1 MKRHRLCGEAA
12 GFSGRL
18 MAAFM
23 LLMLA
28 FSANADDCFSLYA
41 KSGAT
46 PGSKTCKLDV
56 TSNTPGGMG
65 NYACINDLVQ
75 IDQWCNS
82 TGTPPDDTCPVADP
96 VFPAN
101 GIVTLSE
108 TDFASGDA
116 SPLVFSRSY
125 LSKPF
130 DNAQIAMGGY
140 WVSNWQRR
148 LDLTALNASTP
159 KITAY
164 RSNGQPL
171 IFKWV
176 SGGWAVPGTS
186 GLSLMKA
193 GDGYFY
199 LKDERLGTTETYSA
213 STGLFHSETTR
224 TGMYRE
230 VGYVGQRMDWIAQ
243 WPVDRIGQAASRLTL
258 SLTYDSNGRILSV
271 VPPSGNAT
279 HYAYDAKGNLV
290 SVTAPIGYVRQYLY
304 EDARFPNAL
313 TGIKDESGSRIATWT
328 YDSSGRAISVTHP
341 DTTRNVSLSYGSG
354 TTTVGN
360 LAGNST
366 YSFSSGDTS
375 RPGSIATP
383 GGTVSRTWDTSG
395 NLKQR
400 VTPDGNT
407 QYTWDSANR
416 PTKAF
421 ATVAGN
427 KTVTTIE
434 YSDSSSLRPHLVA
447 TPGKIR
453 AFVYDTAGNV
463 TGYAEWQTT
472 DLTGEQGMQA
482 VAAGDQTTVG
492 SRYDQAGRLLSAT
505 VVRNGAKTEDWTYTY
520 DARGNIATTLDAVS
534 GWAMRTLGRDAENRA
549 TQIAGNSGQASIGYD
564 ERGRV
569 KSFGYNEPASSVNGG
584 LARVLAVDYQ
594 YAANGSVSSHSAKV
608 STNGAWWQPISD
620 AELGVWLTNW
630 ELGNDPVAPPANLT
644 GLQTDAQPFVPD
656 ICVECYMPW
665 KAEPVGKLF
674 GSELSATLPV
684 WAETIELM
692 LSDQAQ
698 IPYPVLVPDVTSSA
712 KRSTLYSTL
721 FGAGSGDGAMVKCG
735 SGGDNEWRETDCH
748 TKYMYDMQ
756 ICNALGTIMGRKRG
770 RALCKQQAFQD
781 YQECRGF

>member
-1 MKRHRLCGEAA
+1 MRRHRLYGEAT
-12 GFSGRL
+12 GFLGRL
-18 MAAFM
+18 VVAFT
-23 LLMLA
+23 LLVLV
-28 FSANADDCFSLYA
+28 FTANADDCFSLYA

-46 PGSKTCKLDV
+46 PGSRTCKLDV

-65 NYACINDLVQ
+65 NYACINDLAL
-75 IDQWCNS
+75 IDQWCSS
-82 TGTPPDDTCPVADP
+82 TETPPDDTCPVADP

-101 GIVTLSE
+101 GVVTLSE
-108 TDFASGDA
+108 TDFASGDT

-125 LSKPF
+125 FSKPF
-130 DNAQIAMGGY
+130 DKTQTAMGGY

-148 LDLTALNASTP
+148 LDLTAANASTP
-159 KITAY
+159 KISAY

-176 SGGWAVPGTS
+176 NGAWAVPGTS
-186 GLSLMKA
+186 GLALTKA
-193 GDGYFY
+193 GDGYFH
-199 LKDERLGTTETYSA
+199 LKDERIGTTETYSV

-230 VGYVGQRMDWIAQ
+230 VQYVGQRIDSIVQ
-243 WPVDRIGQAASRLTL
+243 WPVDRIGQNASRLTL
-258 SLTYDSNGRILSV
+258 SLAYDGSGRILSV

-279 HYAYDAKGNLV
+279 HYAYDAKGNLA

-304 EDARFPNAL
+304 EDVRFPNAL

-341 DTTRNVSLSYGSG
+341 DTTRNVSLRYGSG

-366 YSFSSGDTS
+366 YSFSVGDTS

-407 QYTWDSANR
+407 QYTWDGANR
-416 PTKAF
+416 PTKAV
-421 ATVAGN
+421 ATVAGS
-427 KTVTTIE
+427 KTVTTVE

-447 TPGKIR
+447 MPSKIR
-453 AFVYDTAGNV
+453 AFVYDTEGHV

-472 DLTGEQGMQA
+472 DPTGEQGMQA
-482 VAAGDQTTVG
+482 VAAGDQMTVG
-492 SRYDQAGRLLSAT
+492 ARYDQAGRLLSAT
-505 VVRNGAKTEDWTYTY
+505 VVRNGVKTEDWTYTY
-520 DARGNIATTLDAVS
+520 DARGNIATTRDAVS

-569 KSFGYNEPASSVNGG
+569 KSFQYNEPASSLNGG

-620 AELGVWLTNW
+620 AELGMWLTNW
-630 ELGNDPVAPPANLT
+630 ELGNDPVAPSASLT
-644 GLQTDAQPFVPD
+644 GLQSDTRAFVPG
-656 ICVECYMPW
+656 ICVECYMRW
-665 KAEPVGKLF
+665 KATLTEKLF
-674 GSELSATLPV
+674 ESELSAALPAWGEATEV
-684 WAETIELM
+684 M

-698 IPYPVLVPDVTSSA
+698 VPYPVLVPDLTSSA
-712 KRSTLYSTL
+712 KRAMLYSTL
-721 FGAGSGDGAMVKCG
+721 FGAGSGDGGMVKCG
-735 SGGDNEWRETDCH
+735 SSGDNEWREADCH
-748 TKYMYDMQ
+748 AKYESDMFRCNSLAKYMGGL
-756 ICNALGTIMGRKRG
+756 AGL
-770 RALCKQQAFQD
+770 ALCKKNAFDD
-781 YQECRGF
+781 YQECRGH

>member
-1 MKRHRLCGEAA
+1 MKRHRLYGEAA

-23 LLMLA
+23 LLIFA

-65 NYACINDLVQ
+65 NYACINDLAL

-82 TGTPPDDTCPVADP
+82 TDTPSDDTCPVADP
-96 VFPAN
+96 IYPAN
-101 GIVTLSE
+101 GIVTLHE
-108 TDFASGDA
+108 TDFASGDTA
-116 SPLVFSRSY
+116 PLVFSRSY

-130 DNAQIAMGGY
+130 DKMQTAMGGF
-140 WVSNWQRR
+140 WVSNWQKR
-148 LDLTALNASTP
+148 LDLTALNASVP
-159 KITAY
+159 KIAAY

-176 SGGWAVPGTS
+176 GGAWAVAGTS
-186 GLSLMKA
+186 GLSLAKA

-199 LKDERLGTTETYSA
+199 LKDERLGTTEAYSD
-213 STGLFHSETTR
+213 STGRFYSETTR
-224 TGMYRE
+224 TGVIRKLSYD
-230 VGYVGQRMDWIAQ
+230 GKQRLSSIDQ
-243 WPVDRIGQAASRLTL
+243 WPVDNVTPQAATSVRVL
-258 SLTYDSNGRILSV
+258 YDSNDRIVALVDPLGMPTEYS
-271 VPPSGNAT
+271 
-279 HYAYDAKGNLV
+279 YDGKGNLV
-290 SVTAPIGYVRQYLY
+290 SVTAPYDHVRQYLY
-304 EDARFPNAL
+304 EDVRFPNAL

-341 DTTRNVSLSYGSG
+341 DTTRNVSLSYGSNAS
-354 TTTVGN
+354 TVSSMSG
-360 LAGNST
+360 SSS
-366 YSFSSGDTS
+366 YSFNVGDTS
-375 RPGSIATP
+375 RPGSIITP

-407 QYTWDSANR
+407 QYTWDGANR
-416 PTKAF
+416 PTKAV
-421 ATVAGN
+421 ATVAGS

-463 TGYAEWQTT
+463 TGYAEWQTG

-482 VAAGDQTTVG
+482 VAAGNQMTVG
-492 SRYDQAGRLLSAT
+492 ARYDQAGRLLSAT
-505 VVRNGAKTEDWTYTY
+505 VVWNGTKTEDWTYTY
-520 DARGNIATTLDAVS
+520 DIRGNIETTRDAVS
-534 GWAMRTLGRDAENRA
+534 GWSMQTLERNQANRA
-549 TQIAGNSGQASIGYD
+549 TQIAGNSGQASVAYD

-569 KSFGYNEPASSVNGG
+569 KSFQYNEPASSINGG

-594 YAANGSVSSHSAKV
+594 YAANGAVSSYSAKV

-644 GLQTDAQPFVPD
+644 GLQSDGAAFVPD
-656 ICVECYMPW
+656 MCVECYMRW
-665 KAEPVGKLF
+665 KAKLTGKLF
-674 GSELSATLPV
+674 ENELSAVLPV
-684 WAETIELM
+684 WSETTEVM

-698 IPYPVLVPDVTSSA
+698 VPYPVLVPDLTSSA
-712 KRSTLYSTL
+712 KRATLYSAL
-721 FGAGSGDGAMVKCG
+721 FGRAGADGGMVKCG
-735 SGGDNEWRETDCH
+735 GREKNDEKCFAQYEFDQDVCTTLAGPRD
-748 TKYMYDMQ
+748 
-756 ICNALGTIMGRKRG
+756 KRLL
-770 RALCKQQAFQD
+770 ALCRQRAFD
-781 YQECRGF
+781 RYQTCLGY